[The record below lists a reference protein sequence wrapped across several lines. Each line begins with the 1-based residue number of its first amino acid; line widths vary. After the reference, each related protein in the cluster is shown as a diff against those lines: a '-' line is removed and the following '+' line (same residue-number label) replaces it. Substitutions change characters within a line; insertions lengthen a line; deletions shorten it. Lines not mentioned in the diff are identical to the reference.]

1 MDTPH
6 HHQPTLFMVNFSSRA
21 QVCCPSCKYS
31 HKLLGSRFKAN
42 KRKCFFQLGEFIATG
57 NCGDE
62 SINGLKKKKK
72 GKTER
77 QMERTGP
84 AVWLL
89 PSAQEIPLRAVRW
102 GWIGEAPLPALGT
115 SVQVLG
121 HRPAGL
127 GNPQSMVSAVPQ
139 PLLDQNTCE
148 NAQKDLVLMES

>member
-1 MDTPH
+1 
-6 HHQPTLFMVNFSSRA
+6 
-21 QVCCPSCKYS
+21 
-31 HKLLGSRFKAN
+31 
-42 KRKCFFQLGEFIATG
+42 
-57 NCGDE
+57 
-62 SINGLKKKKK
+62 
-72 GKTER
+72 
-77 QMERTGP
+77 MERTGP

-102 GWIGEAPLPALGT
+102 GWIGKAPLPALGT